1 MDLLIRY
8 NCDIFSRTVEA
19 SVKPLYDATENSLK
33 EDFLKNFGFS
43 PFSNLTGTEVA
54 TLFRLDNH
62 EKLLSMIPD
71 VHKAVFE
78 HWLSES
84 RFFLGFTFHMDPHEA
99 FDLDQIQTRFETLLT
114 FVAEQM
120 AWWSPPDYFHVG
132 PAHVIQI
139 LQLKDSQGRLKY
151 KNLIETGAQDKEHK
165 NKKQRLFF
173 KSFSRKNSN
182 QNAIIDVLIRDM
194 EESSLEMREHG
205 LPKPVHKCGDCG
217 GLGHHRLSKKCPKA
231 QKIGKFIDMTTVKGT
246 YLRETES
253 GTDCSID
260 SDVSEDN
267 YATADNNRDVE
278 VDDTLDDLELQE
290 AVEDMA
296 MDSPHKQVDVSSI
309 VN

>member
-1 MDLLIRY
+1 
-8 NCDIFSRTVEA
+8 
-19 SVKPLYDATENSLK
+19 
-33 EDFLKNFGFS
+33 
-43 PFSNLTGTEVA
+43 
-54 TLFRLDNH
+54 
-62 EKLLSMIPD
+62 
-71 VHKAVFE
+71 
-78 HWLSES
+78 
-84 RFFLGFTFHMDPHEA
+84 
-99 FDLDQIQTRFETLLT
+99 
-114 FVAEQM
+114 
-120 AWWSPPDYFHVG
+120 
-132 PAHVIQI
+132 
-139 LQLKDSQGRLKY
+139 
-151 KNLIETGAQDKEHK
+151 
-165 NKKQRLFF
+165 
-173 KSFSRKNSN
+173 
-182 QNAIIDVLIRDM
+182 
-194 EESSLEMREHG
+194 MREHG